1 VVAGKKATAD
11 GSVLNSH
18 TDCGP
23 DNRVRIIPGQKFKKG
38 AMAPVFWGL
47 LDNTR
52 PTDDFGEIL
61 GYIPQAELT
70 YTYFHSAYS
79 QINEHQLCIGESTTN
94 QRPELELTKGE
105 GDQIMTIEQA
115 QVFALQRC
123 KTAREAL
130 ELMTTLMETYGF
142 LPSCGKD
149 PELVTLAD
157 PDEVW
162 VLEFFAVGKGW
173 KKDSGTPGCIW
184 AAQRLP
190 DDHVAVISNWSVIKE
205 IDLSKP
211 DQYRA
216 SSNYM
221 SVAIEHGWYD
231 PNGTMPFIW
240 SNAYAGITP
249 REAHT
254 HRQWLFNALYNPGL
268 PELPPRWTS
277 NPYQNLNQYGQ
288 TVEPIGMY
296 PFSFKPNKLF
306 TIQDIMEFQ
315 RSTFTGT
322 IYDKENDAVWYIPG
336 PNNTLV
342 KSPLAT
348 PFPSDNLQK
357 LLKTNRRRLVSR
369 VDGEYGFCAQLR
381 KDLPN
386 GIGGIYWVFVD
397 NAYTSPY
404 IPFFTGVTKTPDVYM
419 EYHPD
424 HYSDTSVRWAVDVV
438 DNLLNLCYQE
448 AKKDLVRLREPM
460 EQSFFEKN
468 KQIEKQYL
476 ALYRKN
482 PKAATELL
490 NNYAQECADTIME
503 TYRTLRNTLFEKYTN
518 NKLR

>member
-1 VVAGKKATAD
+1 MKKIILLLSLFLASVIWSYSTACTVVIAGKKATVD

-23 DNRVRIIPGQKFKKG
+23 DCRIRIVPGQRFEKG
-38 AMAPVFWGL
+38 ATTPVWWGL

-52 PTDDFGEIL
+52 PIDDYGEIL
-61 GYIPQAELT
+61 GYIPQVEQT

-254 HRQWLFNALYNPGL
+254 HRQWLFNALYNPTL
-268 PELPPRWTS
+268 PELPRRWTD
-277 NPYQNLNQYGQ
+277 NP
-288 TVEPIGMY
+288 
-296 PFSFKPNKLF
+296 
-306 TIQDIMEFQ
+306 
-315 RSTFTGT
+315 
-322 IYDKENDAVWYIPG
+322 
-336 PNNTLV
+336 
-342 KSPLAT
+342 
-348 PFPSDNLQK
+348 
-357 LLKTNRRRLVSR
+357 
-369 VDGEYGFCAQLR
+369 
-381 KDLPN
+381 
-386 GIGGIYWVFVD
+386 
-397 NAYTSPY
+397 
-404 IPFFTGVTKTPDVYM
+404 
-419 EYHPD
+419 
-424 HYSDTSVRWAVDVV
+424 
-438 DNLLNLCYQE
+438 
-448 AKKDLVRLREPM
+448 
-460 EQSFFEKN
+460 
-468 KQIEKQYL
+468 
-476 ALYRKN
+476 
-482 PKAATELL
+482 
-490 NNYAQECADTIME
+490 
-503 TYRTLRNTLFEKYTN
+503 
-518 NKLR
+518 